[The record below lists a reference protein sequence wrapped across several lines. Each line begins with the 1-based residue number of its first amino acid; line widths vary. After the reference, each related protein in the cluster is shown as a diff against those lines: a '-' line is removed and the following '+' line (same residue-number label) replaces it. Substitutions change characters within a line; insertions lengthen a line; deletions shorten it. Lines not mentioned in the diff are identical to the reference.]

1 MSRTDAMAILKR
13 NAIIIVFGKSRISYP
28 LLSEKEIRA
37 HRIGWDS
44 ANIILNASKPTLEN
58 YKEGDPAPEDYK
70 EHCAWEP
77 VLHLQV
83 FIVLSTPESIPRA
96 N

>member
-1 MSRTDAMAILKR
+1 MAILKR

-28 LLSEKEIRA
+28 LRKSEHIAFVGTRL
-37 HRIGWDS
+37 
-44 ANIILNASKPTLEN
+44 NIILNASKPTLEN
-58 YKEGDPAPEDYK
+58 YKEGDPGPEDYK

-77 VLHLQV
+77 VLHLQI

-96 N
+96 K